1 VKKTLAKLAMTGVLI
16 GMPAV
21 ALAMQ
26 PVQEV
31 SQEPATTG
39 SGTAMSHHSV
49 KRHKRHKRSKNAHHK
64 SAKRHHISEQHP
76 QAQ

>member
-1 VKKTLAKLAMTGVLI
+1 MKKTLAKLAMTGVLI

-49 KRHKRHKRSKNAHHK
+49 KRHKRSKNAHHK